1 MKFWKLNILRI
12 GLIFV
17 SGIIILLSVLWLPTM
32 ANYMESIAPELSHM
46 KYPMLIGLELTS
58 VAFIYAVYNTFKI
71 VKSIERDEVYRR
83 ENIKYFKNISICA
96 LYIAVSY
103 VYGLFYIIGNR
114 AGNPMM
120 ATFGPMIIILSI
132 AIYLFSEILKDEVL
146 KNIELFNAKSLS

>member
-83 ENIKYFKNISICA
+83 ENNILKIFQSA
-96 LYIAVSY
+96 LYIL
-103 VYGLFYIIGNR
+103 LFH
-114 AGNPMM
+114 MCM
-120 ATFGPMIIILSI
+120 DCFTS
-132 AIYLFSEILKDEVL
+132 
-146 KNIELFNAKSLS
+146 